1 MPQPHPAV
9 PPIRSG
15 NPRDRAHRRTQR
27 RDIGRQGHRPDL
39 VQCRVKGIALGIK
52 GQTQPAIG
60 DLDHRCRKLI
70 TKADDLTFAQFAKG
84 FGKRVPS
91 TGGRFQQC
99 DLDPGNRIALW
110 RHAGPGACQ
119 PCRNDLGV
127 IEHQQIARLQDLG
140 QITDMAV
147 TNLLPLGQQQSR
159 RTARSGRTRGDQGF
173 GQMKI
178 KIGQFHARAC
188 DCMSSQRQAR

>member
-1 MPQPHPAV
+1 MQTGGGCRNRTLPFRPYGLVILVIAR
-9 PPIRSG
+9 IG
-15 NPRDRAHRRTQR
+15 RTQR

-60 DLDHRCRKLI
+60 DLDHPCRKLI
-70 TKADDLTFAQFAKG
+70 AKADDLAFAQFAKG

-99 DLDPGNRIALW
+99 DLDPGNRIPLW

-147 TNLLPLGQQQSR
+147 TNLLPWASSR
-159 RTARSGRTRGDQGF
+159 RAELRGRAGRVAIRDSGR
-173 GQMKI
+173 
-178 KIGQFHARAC
+178 
-188 DCMSSQRQAR
+188 